1 MDRKILEM
9 KNIDFNNNNI
19 NKFKSIYMCVSGGTD
34 SALLL
39 FLISK
44 HISENNFDISITP
57 ATGIEPQPDFV
68 RNDWYVE
75 RIVNIIRNLFP
86 NVTIRDP
93 LFTYFQGYTTQEKI
107 TFPKCDLMRNMNT
120 NNILNGDYD
129 LCIDALSSIPDF
141 KEIETDEKFL
151 ERAKSIGPED
161 RQYTGKK
168 NDKMLISN
176 RKNKNNKQVYW
187 WQPFINFTKKDFA
200 VLYEHHNL
208 MENLF
213 PYTASCTGN
222 AKDTNNFTE
231 PCQQC
236 FWCLEKYWAF
246 NLFDYPKKL
255 LK

>member
-1 MDRKILEM
+1 MKITNY
-9 KNIDFNNNNI
+9 K
-19 NKFKSIYMCVSGGTD
+19 T
-34 SALLL
+34 SAPVPDTIRVN
-39 FLISK
+39 FL
-44 HISENNFDISITP
+44 
-57 ATGIEPQPDFV
+57 QY
-68 RNDWYVE
+68 DWYVE

-176 RKNKNNKQVYW
+176 RKNKNVIKRRRKKRIAHRR
-187 WQPFINFTKKDFA
+187 INRKRKILNT
-200 VLYEHHNL
+200 
-208 MENLF
+208 
-213 PYTASCTGN
+213 
-222 AKDTNNFTE
+222 
-231 PCQQC
+231 
-236 FWCLEKYWAF
+236 
-246 NLFDYPKKL
+246 
-255 LK
+255 